1 MNDAENL
8 DYYVLFAQSAA
19 LTIGLELIV
28 LFLTVRFWFKLSSDK
43 LPSPLLLFAG
53 VFASAGTLPWLWF
66 VLPAILRPYLVFVLI
81 GELLVWGA
89 EAVFYR
95 AVLRTGW
102 GRSALLSLACNVS
115 SFAAGLVFR

>member
-53 VFASAGTLPWLWF
+53 VFSSAGTLPWLWF
-66 VLPAILRPYLVFVLI
+66 VLPAILQPYLVFVLI

-102 GRSALLSLACNVS
+102 GRSALLSLACNVC